1 MIRYRKPTGLICA
14 LLIMA
19 ACENGT
25 DITPSRQSD
34 IQTSQNSELCNSTQ
48 TLPALIQTVTERVM
62 VQPPVLGA
70 DGTIIEPALFQI
82 ETRQEILR
90 ERQESRFETVCPAL
104 MTRELIASLQR
115 ALKARGHFFGA
126 VSGIMSDATNR
137 AVESFQTTLGLP
149 TPVLAAETARRLGLI
164 V

>member
-1 MIRYRKPTGLICA
+1 MIRYKKPAGLIGV
-14 LLIMA
+14 LLIMV

-25 DITPSRQSD
+25 DLVSVPQSE
-34 IQTSQNSELCNSTQ
+34 IKTSQNAGACHATQ

-62 VQPPVLGA
+62 IQPPVLGA

-115 ALKARGHFFGA
+115 ALKARGHFFGP
-126 VSGIMSDATNR
+126 VSGTMSDATKR
-137 AVESFQTTLGLP
+137 AVESFQP
-149 TPVLAAETARRLGLI
+149 IFPK
-164 V
+164 

>member
-1 MIRYRKPTGLICA
+1 MI
-14 LLIMA
+14 
-19 ACENGT
+19 
-25 DITPSRQSD
+25 
-34 IQTSQNSELCNSTQ
+34 
-48 TLPALIQTVTERVM
+48 
-62 VQPPVLGA
+62 QPPVLGA

-115 ALKARGHFFGA
+115 ALKARGHFFGP
-126 VSGIMSDATNR
+126 VSGTMSDATKR